1 MIIYAIGDIH
11 GMYEEFIKLNKKI
24 DVYHERQHAGEKKR
38 KIFLGDYVDRGPKS
52 CEVIDFLL
60 LHEKIQDVICI
71 MGNHERMMLDA
82 HNQTNV
88 HHWVGNGGHQT
99 LDSYG
104 TDFNKG
110 ALSVHLEWMKDLPL
124 HHLEDF
130 KDGEMLFV
138 HAGVMPGLPLEE
150 QDENTMLWIR
160 DRFLAHKGS
169 MIPDRNIRVVHGHT
183 PYGPEI
189 KDNRINV
196 DSACCYGDE
205 FLTSAVL
212 DTSLSITQTPELI
225 QVKSCGQT

>member
-11 GMYEEFIKLNKKI
+11 GMYEEFYALNKSI
-24 DVYHERQHAGEKKR
+24 ESYHREHHEGEEKR

-52 CEVIDFLL
+52 CEVVDSLILFS
-60 LHEKIQDVICI
+60 EEQDTVCL
-71 MGNHERMMLDA
+71 MGNHERMMVDA
-82 HNQTNV
+82 HNKINPQ
-88 HHWVGNGGHQT
+88 HWVSNGGMQT
-99 LDSYG
+99 LDSYK
-104 TDFNKG
+104 TDFNEHC
-110 ALSVHLEWMKDLPL
+110 LQDHLKWMVDLPL
-124 HHLEDF
+124 YHLEQF
-130 KDGEMLFV
+130 EDGEMLFV
-138 HAGVMPGLPLEE
+138 HAGVMPGLALEE

-205 FLTSAVL
+205 FLTAAVL
-212 DTSLSITQTPELI
+212 DTSLSISQIPELI
-225 QVKSCGQT
+225 QIKSCGQK